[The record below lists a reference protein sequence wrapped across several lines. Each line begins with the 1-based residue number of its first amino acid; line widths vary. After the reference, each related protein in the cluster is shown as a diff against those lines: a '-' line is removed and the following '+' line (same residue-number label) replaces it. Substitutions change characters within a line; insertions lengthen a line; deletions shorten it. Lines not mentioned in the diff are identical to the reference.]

1 MSDKADKAIPAL
13 LHNEDEK
20 KPHQNCR
27 ICNKDLM
34 NGEMYAIQKVFK
46 NYPEQEEAQVL
57 FDFAMCQ
64 QCMTEARAELSLES
78 RMRIDQ
84 FMMDGMHSL
93 ESSGEDPE
101 SRFANKQCTISGKN
115 LSESQEY
122 QVMAVCEGN
131 QLIESPICLS
141 DEVLEHIQELL
152 SEKSRDELNRFTEN
166 NFGWPPELK
175 KALQDGDLVL
185 L

>member
-1 MSDKADKAIPAL
+1 MSDKAIPSL

-20 KPHQNCR
+20 QPHQNCR

-46 NYPEQEEAQVL
+46 NYPGQEKAQVL

-64 QCMTEARAELSLES
+64 QCMMEARAELSVES
-78 RMRIDQ
+78 RMRIDR
-84 FMMDGMHSL
+84 FMMDGLQGL
-93 ESSGEDPE
+93 ESSGENPE
-101 SRFANKQCTISGKN
+101 SRFENKQCTISGKP
-115 LSESQEY
+115 LGESQEY
-122 QVMAVCEGN
+122 QVMAVCEGDR
-131 QLIESPICLS
+131 LMESPICLS
-141 DEVLEHIQELL
+141 DEILEHIQELL
-152 SEKSRDELNRFTEN
+152 SEQSRDELNRFTEN